1 MPRKTAKSNDIL
13 YSAKEKTSP
22 KIYEILLKL
31 VNENREDLAKVV
43 LRIDYLLQYASN
55 SIKQKDFDEARES
68 LNGAKMRI
76 DMLKKENV
84 DTEYIEYL
92 YDGIYKKLK
101 R

>member
-1 MPRKTAKSNDIL
+1 MTKKTAANNDIL

-22 KIYEILLKL
+22 KIYELLLKL
-31 VNENREDLAKVV
+31 VNDNREDLAKSV

-55 SIKQKDFDEARES
+55 SIKQKDFDEALEG

-84 DTEYIEYL
+84 DVEYIEYL
-92 YDGIYKKLK
+92 YDGINKKLK
-101 R
+101 K

>member
-1 MPRKTAKSNDIL
+1 MPKKTAVNNDIL

-22 KIYEILLKL
+22 KVYELLLKL
-31 VNENREDLAKVV
+31 VNDNREDLAKAV

-55 SIKQKDFDEARES
+55 SIKQKDLDEAVEG

-84 DTEYIEYL
+84 DVEYIEYL
-92 YDGIYKKLK
+92 YDGINRKLK
-101 R
+101 K